1 MQPAAVFPPE
11 TTSRAEE
18 APAQK
23 QPLLSLRGITKRF
36 PLVLANDAVDLDI
49 YAGEIHSLLGE
60 NGAGKST
67 LVKILYGFY
76 RADSGSLSLNGQP
89 VQIHSPAEARKLGIG
104 MLFQDFSLIPALSVA
119 ENIALFLKDLKP
131 VLNLRQVDARIHELA
146 ERYNLQVRSQVRVSE
161 LSIGEQ
167 QKVEILK
174 LLLSGARILILDEPT
189 RVLAPHEVKALYQ
202 VLSSLRGEGYAIILI
217 THKMKEVLECAD
229 RITILRKGGVAGSL
243 LQADASEKKL
253 VELMFGR
260 EMQDLS
266 RENRVVDAE
275 ETAPLLDLRGVTTRG
290 EGAVTGLKDINLK
303 IYPGEIV
310 GVAGV
315 SGNGQKELGDLVLGM
330 IPCARGEKILFGKP
344 ANQSS
349 IRQTRRQGVAF
360 IPENPLAMASI
371 PFMTVL
377 ENIALTRP
385 WRYAR
390 RGGWSMDW
398 NAARKDTQDGLEKMG
413 YSLPLYSLAR
423 SLSGGNLQRMVIIRE
438 LGLGPRLIV
447 ASYLTRGLDVQSTLA
462 ARQAL
467 LDARQDGAGILL
479 ISEDLEE
486 LFTLSDRLVV
496 LYDGRI
502 AGEFKPEETDFYQVG
517 YLMTAAKDEHGA
529 HQ

>member
-1 MQPAAVFPPE
+1 MMPEAVKTLSFVAVAVALIVGTSGAVWPAAGL
-11 TTSRAEE
+11 AALE
-18 APAQK
+18 A
-23 QPLLSLRGITKRF
+23 
-36 PLVLANDAVDLDI
+36 AV
-49 YAGEIHSLLGE
+49 G
-60 NGAGKST
+60 N
-67 LVKILYGFY
+67 
-76 RADSGSLSLNGQP
+76 
-89 VQIHSPAEARKLGIG
+89 
-104 MLFQDFSLIPALSVA
+104 
-119 ENIALFLKDLKP
+119 
-131 VLNLRQVDARIHELA
+131 
-146 ERYNLQVRSQVRVSE
+146 
-161 LSIGEQ
+161 
-167 QKVEILK
+167 
-174 LLLSGARILILDEPT
+174 
-189 RVLAPHEVKALYQ
+189 
-202 VLSSLRGEGYAIILI
+202 
-217 THKMKEVLECAD
+217 
-229 RITILRKGGVAGSL
+229 
-243 LQADASEKKL
+243 
-253 VELMFGR
+253 
-260 EMQDLS
+260 
-266 RENRVVDAE
+266 
-275 ETAPLLDLRGVTTRG
+275 VTTRG

-344 ANQSS
+344 ANHNS